1 MLTGRSAAEPKLLTA
16 KPLKEIVSKLSPSGK
31 DTRARQSLQQLKNQH
46 ATNGA
51 QQNSMRRN
59 KIDLPNKNSKVILE
73 KLANA
78 QKQEPQKLNSLG
90 EP

>member
-1 MLTGRSAAEPKLLTA
+1 
-16 KPLKEIVSKLSPSGK
+16 
-31 DTRARQSLQQLKNQH
+31 
-46 ATNGA
+46 
-51 QQNSMRRN
+51 MRRN

-90 EP
+90 EPQKSTDSEDGNLEV